1 VVSGANAVTDVE
13 VAADDELDGEA
24 RLIVQPNFQIFALGP
39 VPAASLAKL
48 EMFADRVK
56 ADRSAF
62 EYALSRETVYRGQKD
77 GVPAGEIIAFLERT
91 CSVPVPQNVLRTL
104 QEWGEQQE
112 RIIFHRAAPLCQTAS
127 PELLEQL
134 WDDAALQMHLKRR
147 LSPTV
152 ALVRGGRVTAL
163 QEALLQREM
172 LPAFSPKG
180 DPCAG
185 RVQATA
191 EGELRPVHEGPD
203 LLLEGCLGRLAEERD
218 GRFYVTE
225 AAVTQALGSGMS
237 LPEYLDRLATLHHGP
252 VPDALQSR
260 IKAWGR
266 YYGKASLQEATLL
279 EVKDSATADELL
291 ADAELVPFLSRFP
304 ADPRGRTLL
313 VHTDDLDALRRL
325 LLDRGVEL
333 T

>member
-1 VVSGANAVTDVE
+1 VVAE
-13 VAADDELDGEA
+13 DELNGEA
-24 RLIVQPNFQIFALGP
+24 KLIVQPNFQIFALGP
-39 VPAASLAKL
+39 VPAAELAKL

-62 EYALSRETVYRGQKD
+62 EYALSRETVYRAQTD
-77 GVPAGEIIAFLERT
+77 GLPAGEIIAFLEGT

-104 QEWGEQQE
+104 QEWGEQHE

-127 PELLEQL
+127 PELLDQL
-134 WDDAALQMHLKRR
+134 WEDAAVQIHLKRR
-147 LSPTV
+147 LTPTV
-152 ALVRGGRVTAL
+152 ALVKGRRVTAL

-172 LPAFSPKG
+172 LPALSPKAS
-180 DPCAG
+180 PCAG
-185 RVQATA
+185 RVQATP

-203 LLLEGCLGRLAEERD
+203 LLLESCLGRLAEERD
-218 GRFYVTE
+218 GGFYVTE
-225 AAVTQALGSGMS
+225 AAVTEALGSGMS
-237 LPEYLDRLATLHHGP
+237 VSEYLDRLTTLHHGP
-252 VPDALQSR
+252 VPAALESR
-260 IKAWGR
+260 IKAWGS

-279 EVKDSATADELL
+279 EVKDAATADELL
-291 ADAELVPFLSRFP
+291 ADAELTPFLSRLP